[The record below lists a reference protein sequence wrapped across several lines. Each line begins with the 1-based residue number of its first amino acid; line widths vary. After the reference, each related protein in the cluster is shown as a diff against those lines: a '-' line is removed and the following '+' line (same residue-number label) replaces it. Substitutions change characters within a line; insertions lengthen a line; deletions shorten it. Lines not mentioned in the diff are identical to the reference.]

1 MDKKWLLL
9 SELLIEIV
17 NSNAVY
23 SKKTA
28 DMLQKLIDEVSKEE
42 KN

>member
-17 NSNAVY
+17 NSKGVY
-23 SKKTA
+23 SEIKA
-28 DMLQKLIDEVSKEE
+28 GMLQKLIDEVSKEE